1 MEDLFVK
8 KQNMK
13 NLYWMTVMFITLV
26 ISSCSSEQSLQE
38 YYIANAENPNFM
50 SFDLPSSL
58 LNLDQAELS
67 AAEKEAASSV
77 KKLNILAFPKKPE
90 NEADY
95 LVQKN
100 TIKSILKGSDYSEL
114 MKMNTPYGKATLQ
127 LKEDGD
133 TIDEVII
140 YGDNDEKGLVLVR
153 VLGDDMNPASFVKLI
168 QAMEKSNFDGKG
180 LEELGDLIK
189 S

>member
-1 MEDLFVK
+1 
-8 KQNMK
+8 MK
-13 NLYWMTVMFITLV
+13 NVYWAIMVVIGLAIT
-26 ISSCSSEQSLQE
+26 SCSSEQSLQQ

-58 LNLDQAELS
+58 LNLETANLTES
-67 AAEKEAASSV
+67 EKEAASSL
-77 KKLNILAFPKKPE
+77 KKLNILAFQKKPE

-100 TIKSILKGSDYSEL
+100 AINSILKGDDFSEL
-114 MKMNTPYGKATLQ
+114 MKMNTPFGKATIQ
-127 LKEDGD
+127 LKGD
-133 TIDEVII
+133 DDIIDELVI

-153 VLGDDMNPASFVKLI
+153 VLGDNMNPASLMQLI
-168 QAMEKSNFDGKG
+168 KAVEKSDYKGKG
-180 LEELGDLIK
+180 LEQLEDLFK

>member
-1 MEDLFVK
+1 
-8 KQNMK
+8 MK
-13 NLYWMTVMFITLV
+13 YVYWMMVV
-26 ISSCSSEQSLQE
+26 IFGLTMSSCSSEQSLQE

-58 LNLDQAELS
+58 LNLEKANLS
-67 AAEKEAASSV
+67 ASEKEAASSL
-77 KKLNILAFPKKPE
+77 KKLNILAFQKKPD

-95 LVQKN
+95 LVQKK

-114 MKMNTPYGKATLQ
+114 MKMNTPFGKATLQ

-153 VLGDDMNPASFVKLI
+153 VLGDDMNPASIVQLI
-168 QAMEKSNFDGKG
+168 QAMEKSNFEGKG
-180 LEELGDLIK
+180 LEQLGDLIK
-189 S
+189 G

>member
-1 MEDLFVK
+1 
-8 KQNMK
+8 MK
-13 NLYWMTVMFITLV
+13 NVYWAIMVVIGFVIT
-26 ISSCSSEQSLQE
+26 SCSSEQSLQQ

-58 LNLDQAELS
+58 LNLETANLTES
-67 AAEKEAASSV
+67 EREAASSL
-77 KKLNILAFPKKPE
+77 KKLNVLAFQKKPE

-100 TIKSILKGSDYSEL
+100 AIKSILKGDDFSEL
-114 MKMNTPYGKATLQ
+114 MKMNTPFGKATIQ
-127 LKEDGD
+127 LKGD
-133 TIDEVII
+133 DDIIDELII

-153 VLGDDMNPASFVKLI
+153 VLGDNMNPASLMQLI
-168 QAMEKSNFDGKG
+168 KAVEKSDYKGKG
-180 LEELGDLIK
+180 LEQLEDLIK

>member
-1 MEDLFVK
+1 
-8 KQNMK
+8 MK

-67 AAEKEAASSV
+67 EAEKEAASSV

-133 TIDEVII
+133 TINEVII